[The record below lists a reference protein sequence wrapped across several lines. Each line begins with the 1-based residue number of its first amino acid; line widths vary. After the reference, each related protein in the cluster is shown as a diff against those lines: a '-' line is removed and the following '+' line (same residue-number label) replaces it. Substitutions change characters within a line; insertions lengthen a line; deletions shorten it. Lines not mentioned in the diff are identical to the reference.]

1 MNTKVPMWNLSDEN
15 GVYNIGAFQLN
26 REDFIL
32 NILYSGNEN
41 TVPTG
46 YFTDGPEGV
55 KGVPLIRCST

>member
-1 MNTKVPMWNLSDEN
+1 MMKN
-15 GVYNIGAFQLN
+15 VYNIGAFQVN

-46 YFTDGPEGV
+46 YFTEGPEGIV
-55 KGVPLIRCST
+55 GFLYSGYLTLITSIRS